1 LGRAKPEGLGLEPV
15 KPQGLIL
22 AGCLLLFTGAVLILT
37 QAAHAQSTLPGKE
50 LTTDAANDL
59 RPFWSPD
66 GKQIVFFSNRAG
78 TYDIWIMNADGSSQR
93 QLTQGPADDR
103 RPSWSPDGK
112 WIVYDSDR
120 SGERDIW
127 VLSPDGGEPI
137 QVTHDSAEDSFPS
150 WSPDG
155 QHIAYYRYQGGK
167 LDLWLLDVRDL
178 LQGGQASQPRRVTDT
193 IADEQKGQCTFA
205 CHTPAWSPDSGQIAY
220 ARNNHSEVWVIG
232 MDGSSP
238 HQVVAQGPHEHFP
251 WWTADGHLLILSER
265 VTGNN
270 ETVNDV
276 WSVGS
281 DGSNPT
287 LIYSDIPNGGPF
299 YWDPADAAEIAF
311 HSPRTGNFDIFTTR
325 LGEPDASDAAPPAV
339 DQAAP
344 IATQTVAS
352 PEQPKAQEVPST
364 SKQPAG
370 SASGK
375 LSDVIKIVLVIG
387 GLLVI
392 FALVAAFF
400 AAILFRRSRRD

>member
-1 LGRAKPEGLGLEPV
+1 LGKTKPEGLGLELV
-15 KPQGLIL
+15 KPQRLIL
-22 AGCLLLFTGAVLILT
+22 LGCVLLFSGAVLIMT
-37 QAAHAQSTLPGKE
+37 QVARAQSMLPGKQ

-93 QLTQGPADDR
+93 PLTQGPADDR

-120 SGERDIW
+120 SGGRNIW
-127 VLSPDGGEPI
+127 VVSVNGGEPI
-137 QVTHDSAEDSFPS
+137 QVTHDSPLDNFPS

-155 QHIAYYRYQGGK
+155 KHIAYYGYQDGK
-167 LDLWLLDVRDL
+167 LDLWLIDVQNL

-193 IADEQKGQCTFA
+193 IADEKKGQCTFA
-205 CHTPAWSPDSGQIAY
+205 CHTPAWSPDSSQIAY
-220 ARNNHSEVWVIG
+220 ARNNNSEIWVVG
-232 MDGSSP
+232 MNGGSP

-251 WWTADGHLLILSER
+251 WWTADGRLLLLSER
-265 VTGNN
+265 VTGKN

-287 LIYSDIPNGGPF
+287 LLYSDIPNGGPF
-299 YWDPADAAEIAF
+299 YWDPVDAAEIAF
-311 HSPRTGNFDIFTTR
+311 HSPRTGNFDIFTTV
-325 LGEPDASDAAPPAV
+325 LGESNASTAAVPTSE
-339 DQAAP
+339 QASP
-344 IATQTVAS
+344 VVTQIAAS
-352 PEQPKAQEVPST
+352 PEQPQAQAQPSGSGT
-364 SKQPAG
+364 SG
-370 SASGK
+370 GNTEGK
-375 LSDVIKIVLVIG
+375 LSPVVKIVLVIG

-392 FALVAAFF
+392 FALVTAMFVVVL
-400 AAILFRRSRRD
+400 IRRNRGA